1 MTDAAN
7 SSSQRE
13 NKGKP
18 RFHLLESGADAV
30 AAAFAVF
37 AIYVAGF
44 GIFDTI
50 IVYGTTVC
58 LGAVW
63 TFLSLASRGQGTFS
77 PMKWLNIVF
86 GVTFAALILRWMSI
100 MLVQEEF
107 FVDISQTDLMLAWV
121 AFALIAYLTQ
131 RSFGW
136 PMVTVLLALILYA
149 ILPFGF
155 GPRLD
160 WSSVADRQWF
170 TTDGVFGRP
179 VQVVTTVVLIFVVFG
194 AVMSNSGAG
203 AVLLKI
209 AFALTGR
216 IVGGPAHAAIVGSAM
231 FGTMSGAAVA
241 NVVSTGVFTIPI
253 IKRAGFKAKFAGA
266 VEAAASTGGQI
277 MPPVM
282 GVVAFIMADVTAIP
296 YIQII
301 VAALLPALFYYGS
314 LFAVVLVEARKLGV
328 GATPAEER
336 ESVSRKEWIQSLAFW
351 VPLAV
356 IIAVLLTGRTP
367 QNAGFYALF
376 SAFVM
381 SLALFPGF
389 RNPLKWW
396 DALVDAGRT
405 ASKLMVIVAS
415 IGIVIGVINMTG
427 IGLSFADAIRS
438 ASGNSLFFAL
448 LLVMAGCLIMGMGV
462 PSVSAYLLLALIMGP
477 VLETLGIS
485 KISAHMFMLYFGV
498 LSAITPPVALAAFAA
513 APIAGA
519 KPMETGFE
527 AVRLSLVGFIIP
539 FVFVYRP
546 EILLIDGFELWRL
559 ALAIVAIACAT
570 WGLATGVSRFE
581 TRALGWAESGIR
593 VAASIAAFAPEIW
606 VSIAGCAVVAGLSI
620 MHRSRRSAKGL
631 APHPNKKGTSE

>member
-7 SSSQRE
+7 SGSQRE
-13 NKGKP
+13 NKERP
-18 RFHLLESGADAV
+18 RFRPLESGTDFV
-30 AAAFAVF
+30 AAAFAAF

-63 TFLSLASRGQGTFS
+63 TFLSLASRSPGTFS
-77 PMKWLNIVF
+77 PMRWFNIVL
-86 GVTFAALILRWMSI
+86 GIAFAALILRWMSI

-107 FVDISQTDLMLAWV
+107 FVDISENDFMLAWA

-136 PMVTVLLALILYA
+136 PMVAVLLALIVYA
-149 ILPFGF
+149 VLPFGF

-203 AVLLKI
+203 SVLLKI

-282 GVVAFIMADVTAIP
+282 GVVAFIMADVTGIP

-301 VAALLPALFYYGS
+301 VAALLPALFFYGS
-314 LFAVVLVEARKLGV
+314 LFTVVLVEARKLGV
-328 GATPAEER
+328 GATPPEER
-336 ESVSRKEWIQSLAFW
+336 EKVSRKEWIQSLAFW

-367 QNAGFYALF
+367 QNAGFYALI

-381 SLALFPGF
+381 SLALFPEF
-389 RNPLKWW
+389 RKPRKWW
-396 DALVDAGRT
+396 NALVDAGRT

-415 IGIVIGVINMTG
+415 IGIVIGIINMTG

-438 ASGNSLFFAL
+438 ASGSSLFFAL

-546 EILLIDGFELWRL
+546 EILLIDGFELGGL
-559 ALAIVAIACAT
+559 ALAVVAVICAT
-570 WGLATGVSRFE
+570 WGLATGISRFE
-581 TRALGWAESGIR
+581 LRALGLAESGVR
-593 VAASIAAFAPEIW
+593 TVAAVAAFAPDAWI
-606 VSIAGCAVVAGLSI
+606 SISGCAVVAGLSI
-620 MHRSRRSAKGL
+620 MHRLRRTAEDP
-631 APHPNKKGTSE
+631 A